1 MYIAVP
7 RAGGLPDVNVNKFD
21 IYCYVGLYPAMRC
34 PPHPRVSP
42 QESEVRSKA
51 LYWGDS
57 GGSGGRPQGSAP
69 RHATAATSA
78 APFPEPSSDCRK
90 VTVQLGAR
98 SRSICWRCWEKLGRT
113 GGEGEGWCPPARLD
127 SCCRARVPGGRLPPP
142 APLTAGA
149 SCTKCHPL
157 PL

>member
-21 IYCYVGLYPAMRC
+21 IYCYVGLYPAVRH
-34 PPHPRVSP
+34 PPHRVPP

-57 GGSGGRPQGSAP
+57 GGCPRGSAT
-69 RHATAATSA
+69 RQATAATSA

-98 SRSICWRCWEKLGRT
+98 SRSICWRC
-113 GGEGEGWCPPARLD
+113 
-127 SCCRARVPGGRLPPP
+127 
-142 APLTAGA
+142 
-149 SCTKCHPL
+149 
-157 PL
+157 